1 MDSLHTKVWSR
12 KQIQVL
18 YSIGQIELSIENV
31 HLSFSAKEHL
41 KLCVEG
47 RKRGR
52 LWDVKICF
60 QNYRLESIGNNFPK
74 HQTLN
79 RPVHQKDSCTG
90 DPIMSPKGQLEIRT
104 RALLEIVPETVMQ
117 KCIPTAKGLVEFC
130 HLWHHSLLN
139 CMDGIWSGREL
150 KLLYNKYLISIHSI
164 PLHCHFGNQNIHRW
178 QKVYHIWWCENW
190 SYLIYAKNFGGKWM
204 HTLSGERRIFW
215 DTSVVWIAMNTLLTS
230 V

>member
-1 MDSLHTKVWSR
+1 M
-12 KQIQVL
+12 
-18 YSIGQIELSIENV
+18 
-31 HLSFSAKEHL
+31 
-41 KLCVEG
+41 EG